1 MVPKESGFN
10 QSVAASGMCVR
21 KAWRFPGSIP
31 TMRDG
36 KLVQIPH
43 SCHHVEKICHPN
55 SSYVTTKLDG
65 TSTGGC
71 NNNTIFSKRAIL
83 TFLTVD
89 VCRAVG
95 PCTGLK
101 FRPRPGPQIWFEA
114 QARKLNYE
122 ARPAQLCPG
131 PVRNTI
137 VIFETQGLR
146 AGPLTRPHTTKT
158 AILLMCTCILMSCDC
173 LVVMFTI
180 TCISNVCVK
189 SSMDKK
195 YA

>member
-1 MVPKESGFN
+1 MGPPPGMLHTDCLLALICPRLERHLEELNFN
-10 QSVAASGMCVR
+10 DSYFSIFVCMTMDPTSFCVYLY
-21 KAWRFPGSIP
+21 
-31 TMRDG
+31 T
-36 KLVQIPH
+36 LVW
-43 SCHHVEKICHPN
+43 
-55 SSYVTTKLDG
+55 
-65 TSTGGC
+65 
-71 NNNTIFSKRAIL
+71 
-83 TFLTVD
+83 
-89 VCRAVG
+89 

-101 FRPRPGPQIWFEA
+101 FRPRPGPQILFEA

-122 ARPAQLCPG
+122 GRPAKLCPG

-180 TCISNVCVK
+180 TFIFNVCVK